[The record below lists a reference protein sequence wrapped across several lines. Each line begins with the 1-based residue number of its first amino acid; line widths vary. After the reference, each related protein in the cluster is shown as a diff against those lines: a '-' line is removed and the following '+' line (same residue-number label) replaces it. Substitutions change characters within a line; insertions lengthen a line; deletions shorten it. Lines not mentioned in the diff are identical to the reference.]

1 MQKIFIGIIGLFLI
15 VSCKTKQSVSELAAN
30 EELAAV
36 KVIQG
41 HYENNKSFSTMNIR
55 AAARYK
61 DDKQSH
67 NVSADIRIKRN
78 EMIWINV
85 KLLGFP
91 VAKAL
96 ITPNSVSYYEKIN
109 GTYFEGSFDI
119 LSNWLGTDLDFNKV
133 QNLFVGNALDDLTK
147 ATYIATI
154 ENELYK
160 LTEKKK
166 TATEKEFYFEAANFL
181 IKKEKIAQKA
191 ENRSLE
197 IEYPSFNKQN
207 SVFIPN
213 EIKIK
218 AVQDETIFIDLE
230 YKNVTF
236 DENLNFSFSIPEGYE
251 RMTIK

>member
-181 IKKEKIAQKA
+181 IKKEKITQKA

-207 SVFIPN
+207 NVFIPN
-213 EIKIK
+213 EINIK
-218 AVQDETIFIDLE
+218 AIQDETIFIDLE

-236 DENLNFSFSIPEGYE
+236 DENLNFSFSIPDGYE
-251 RMTIK
+251 KVTIK